1 MAGRM
6 ARVAAV
12 ARQRSNGVDLSDI
25 WLFSACSPGQM
36 RTIRQEVKTT
46 SAKAGAVLVEEDTV
60 GREFYFIL
68 DGTASVKRKG
78 RRIAT
83 LGPGR
88 YFGELA
94 LLDRKPRSATV
105 AAETDMNLLV
115 LDQRSFNGLLDRMPA
130 LAHKL
135 LMAMAQRLRE
145 ANAKAFT

>member
-6 ARVAAV
+6 ARVSAV

-25 WLFSACSPGQM
+25 WLFSACSPSQM
-36 RTIRQEVKTT
+36 RTIRQEIKTT
-46 SAKAGAVLVEEDTV
+46 TAKAGSVLVEEDTV

-115 LDQRSFNGLLDRMPA
+115 LDQRSFNVLLDTIPA

>member
-1 MAGRM
+1 
-6 ARVAAV
+6 
-12 ARQRSNGVDLSDI
+12 
-25 WLFSACSPGQM
+25 M

-46 SAKAGAVLVEEDTV
+46 SAKAGSVLVEEDTV

-115 LDQRSFNGLLDRMPA
+115 LDQRSFNGLLDTMPA

>member
-115 LDQRSFNGLLDRMPA
+115 LDQRSFNVLLDTIPA